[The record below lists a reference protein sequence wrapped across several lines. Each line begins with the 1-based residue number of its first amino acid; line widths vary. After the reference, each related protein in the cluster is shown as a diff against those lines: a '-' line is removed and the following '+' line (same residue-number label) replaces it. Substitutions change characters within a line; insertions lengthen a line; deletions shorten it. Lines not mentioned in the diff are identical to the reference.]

1 MKADITDHTH
11 NYNNHYNIQDKDSMG
26 NVQSKALW
34 DVILQ

>member
-1 MKADITDHTH
+1 MKADITDHNH
-11 NYNNHYNIQDKDSMG
+11 NNNYHYNIQHKDSRG